1 MNLSTQEVKAIVENA
16 GLDFNQFKQ
25 DCTNELQLDFL
36 NKGKVFKEIE
46 KDYQSQKALE
56 LVLKIAMDKKSNKN
70 TMEKTDV
77 LEQKNDQTKN
87 N

>member
-56 LVLKIAMDKKSNKN
+56 LVLKTARDKKSNKN

-77 LEQKNDQTKN
+77 LEQKIG
-87 N
+87 

>member
-46 KDYQSQKALE
+46 KDYQSQKALK
-56 LVLKIAMDKKSNKN
+56 LVLKIATDKKSNKY

-77 LEQKNDQTKN
+77 LEQKDDQTKN

>member
-56 LVLKIAMDKKSNKN
+56 LVLKIATNKKSNKY

-77 LEQKNDQTKN
+77 LEQKDDQTKN

>member
-56 LVLKIAMDKKSNKN
+56 LVLKIATDKKSNKY

-77 LEQKNDQTKN
+77 LEQKDDQTKN

>member
-56 LVLKIAMDKKSNKN
+56 LVLKIATDKKSNKN

-77 LEQKNDQTKN
+77 LEQKDDQTKN

>member
-56 LVLKIAMDKKSNKN
+56 LVLKIATDKKSNKY
-70 TMEKTDV
+70 TMEKIDV
-77 LEQKNDQTKN
+77 LEQKDDQTKN

>member
-1 MNLSTQEVKAIVENA
+1 MNLSTQEVKTIVENA

-56 LVLKIAMDKKSNKN
+56 LVLKIATDKKSNKY

-77 LEQKNDQTKN
+77 LEQKDDQTKN

>member
-56 LVLKIAMDKKSNKN
+56 LVLKIATNKKSNKY

-77 LEQKNDQTKN
+77 LEQKDDQTKN
-87 N
+87 D

>member
-1 MNLSTQEVKAIVENA
+1 MNLNTQEVKAIVENA

>member
-36 NKGKVFKEIE
+36 NKGKIFKEIE

-56 LVLKIAMDKKSNKN
+56 LVLKTATDKKSNKHI
-70 TMEKTDV
+70 MEKTDV
-77 LEQKNDQTKN
+77 LEQKNDQIKN

>member
-1 MNLSTQEVKAIVENA
+1 LNLSTQEVKTIVENA

-46 KDYQSQKALE
+46 KGYQSQKALE
-56 LVLKIAMDKKSNKN
+56 LILKIATDKKSNKY
-70 TMEKTDV
+70 TMEKKDV
-77 LEQKNDQTKN
+77 LEQKDDQTKN

>member
-56 LVLKIAMDKKSNKN
+56 LVLKTATDKKSNKN

>member
-56 LVLKIAMDKKSNKN
+56 LVLKIATNKKSNKY